1 MGAILEWLLTP
12 FTMLA
17 NLPRTVASMSLAARI
32 AALVAVFQVVVVAL
46 AIVVLLVGDE
56 RQVVQAWWRPG
67 KLAVLAVLL
76 VLTPLLVYQAA
87 RLWLERDASRFPDI
101 LAAWQG
107 GLAELRRQG
116 ISLTEVPLFLVIGG
130 TSDEEEQRFMGEVP
144 GEFVVR
150 AAPAGAAAIHLY
162 GSMDAVFVCV
172 GNACQLSDLVR
183 RGGEP
188 RPTTAVAAASAAKPA
203 DVHGTVFLADA
214 VAAGGAAP
222 AASGAAPASATQP
235 QQFDHSRTLDV
246 GELTN
251 RTIDISAVTGQP
263 ATLAAAVRAAP
274 STVDREAAAQR
285 LQYLCE
291 LIRRERGGLAPYNG
305 ALTAIP
311 WAIVQR
317 SPADALAI
325 GRALGDDLTILAK
338 GMGMRAP
345 VTVVVLGLDREPG
358 FVELIRRMPAAER
371 KSRLGQRFPIGI
383 AASYDQLGTVASR
396 ACGMVEDLVTGRI
409 LRMAGVLAERDNA
422 ALVGLVSR
430 LRGELA
436 GRLAVILRRAF
447 SPPEGDLGADTPL
460 LSGCYLAACGAKPE
474 QTGFVRG
481 VVEKT
486 LDAQGDLEWTPRA
499 EAEDQAAGRLALVLA
514 IISGLV
520 LLGVAIAVAWRFS
533 GGPGPTA

>member
-17 NLPRTVASMSLAARI
+17 NLPRTVAAMSLAARI
-32 AALVAVFQVVVVAL
+32 AALVAVFQIVVVLL
-46 AIVVLLVGDE
+46 AIVVLLVGEE
-56 RQVVQAWWRPG
+56 RQVLQAWWRPG

-87 RLWLERDASRFPDI
+87 KLWLERDASRFPDI

-116 ISLTEVPLFLVIGG
+116 IELTDVPLFLLIGG
-130 TSDEEEQRFMGEVP
+130 TSDDEEQRFMAEVP
-144 GEFVVR
+144 GEFLVR
-150 AAPAGAAAIHLY
+150 AAPAGAAALHVY
-162 GSMDAVFVCV
+162 GGTDAVFICI

-188 RPTTAVAAASAAKPA
+188 RATAATTAASAPKPA
-203 DVHGTVFLADA
+203 DVHGTVFLAEA
-214 VAAGGAAP
+214 VSAGGAAP
-222 AASGAAPASATQP
+222 AAAGAAPAAPASQE
-235 QQFDHSRTLDV
+235 FDRSRTLDV
-246 GELTN
+246 AELTN
-251 RTIDISAVTGQP
+251 RTIDIAAVTGQSG
-263 ATLAAAVRAAP
+263 TVAAASRAGP
-274 STVDREAAAQR
+274 STVDRETAAQR

-305 ALTAIP
+305 VLTALP
-311 WAIVQR
+311 WSLVQR
-317 SPADALAI
+317 SPADALAV
-325 GRALGDDLTILAK
+325 GRALGDDLSMLAK

-345 VTVVVLGLDREPG
+345 VTVVVLGLEREQG
-358 FVELIRRMPAAER
+358 FVELIRRMPAGER
-371 KSRLGQRFPIGI
+371 KSRLGQRFPIGV

-436 GRLAVILRRAF
+436 GRLAAILRRAF
-447 SPPEGDLGADTPL
+447 SPPEGDSTAVTPL
-460 LSGCYLAACGAKPE
+460 LSGCYLAACGATAE

-481 VVEKT
+481 VVEKS
-486 LDAQGDLEWTPRA
+486 LDAQGDLEWTSQA
-499 EAEDQAAGRLALVLA
+499 EAEDQAAGRLATILA
-514 IISGLV
+514 IISGVV
-520 LLGVAIAVAWRFS
+520 LLGVAIALAWRFA
-533 GGPGPTA
+533 GGRGPTS

>member
-12 FTMLA
+12 FTSLA

-32 AALVAVFQVVVVAL
+32 AALVALFQVVVVVL
-46 AIVVLLVGDE
+46 AIVVLFVGEE
-56 RQVVQAWWRPG
+56 RQVLQAWWRPG

-87 RLWLERDASRFPDI
+87 KLWLERDASRFPDI

-116 ISLTEVPLFLVIGG
+116 IAVTDVPLFLLIGG
-130 TSDEEEQRFMGEVP
+130 TSDDEEQRFMAEVP
-144 GEFVVR
+144 GEFLVR
-150 AAPAGAAAIHLY
+150 AAPAGAAAIHVY

-188 RPTTAVAAASAAKPA
+188 RSTAAPAAAAAAKPA

-214 VAAGGAAP
+214 VAAGGATPAAGGDAQAP
-222 AASGAAPASATQP
+222 AAPAQE
-235 QQFDHSRTLDV
+235 FDRSRTVDV
-246 GELTN
+246 AELTN
-251 RTIDISAVTGQP
+251 RTIDIAAVTGQSGQ
-263 ATLAAAVRAAP
+263 LAAASRPAP
-274 STVDREAAAQR
+274 STVDRETAAQR

-311 WAIVQR
+311 WTLVQR

-325 GRALGDDLTILAK
+325 GRALGDDLGALAK

-345 VTVVVLGLDREPG
+345 VTVVVLGLEREPG

-371 KSRLGQRFPIGI
+371 KSRLGQRFPIGV

-409 LRMAGVLAERDNA
+409 LRLAGVLAEPDNA

-430 LRGELA
+430 LRGELS
-436 GRLAVILRRAF
+436 GRLAAILRRAF
-447 SPPEGDLGADTPL
+447 SPPEGDPAAVTPL
-460 LSGCYLAACGAKPE
+460 LSGCYLAACGATAE
-474 QTGFVRG
+474 RTGFVRG
-481 VVEKT
+481 VVEKS

-499 EAEDQAAGRLALVLA
+499 EAEDQAAGRLATVLA
-514 IISGLV
+514 IISGVV
-520 LLGVAIAVAWRFS
+520 LLGVALAVAWRF
-533 GGPGPTA
+533 GGGAGPKG